1 MVDSVGNTVIDGLR
15 NNPTTNVDSA
25 DPNKALGQEDFFALL
40 TQQLSYQDPT
50 KPVEN
55 DQMIS
60 QMTSFT
66 MADGISNMNE
76 SFADFA
82 ASMTSNQAL
91 QASSLVG
98 QQVLVPGNVVAK
110 SGEGAMAG
118 TFTTP
123 LASHNTKIRIEDE
136 AGQLVRTIDIGSF
149 QPGKHRF
156 EWDGLDNNG
165 NPTADGKYKMT
176 VEGTVGNESTS
187 LPISTYAHVQSVSI
201 GANGAGLTLNTNN
214 GAVKLDDIEQIGDS

>member
-1 MVDSVGNTVIDGLR
+1 MDSVSNNSVIDGLR
-15 NNPTTNVDSA
+15 NNPAAAAQTNDN
-25 DPNKALGQEDFFALL
+25 DQALNQEDFFALL
-40 TQQLSYQDPT
+40 TQQLSFQDPT

-66 MADGISNMNE
+66 MADGISSLNTNFE
-76 SFADFA
+76 SFA

-98 QQVLVPGNVVAK
+98 QQVLVPGDTVMMRD
-110 SGEGAMAG
+110 GAGMTG

-123 LASHNTKIRIEDE
+123 LASHNTKMIIEDK
-136 AGQLVRTIDIGSF
+136 AGQIIRTVDLEDTG
-149 QPGKHRF
+149 PGKHAF

-165 NPTADGKYKMT
+165 EPVVDGAYKIKIQ
-176 VEGTVGNESTS
+176 GKVGKENVS
-187 LPISTYAHVQSVSI
+187 LPISTVAHVESVSI
-201 GANGAGLTLNTNN
+201 GANGSGLTVNTTN
-214 GAVKLDDIEQIGDS
+214 GSVKLADIEAIGAG